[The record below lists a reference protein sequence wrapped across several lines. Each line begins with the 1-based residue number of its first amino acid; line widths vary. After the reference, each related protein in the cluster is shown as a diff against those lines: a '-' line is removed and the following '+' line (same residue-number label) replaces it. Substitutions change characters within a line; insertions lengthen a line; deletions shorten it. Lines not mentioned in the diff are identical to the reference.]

1 LRTPKKNLKKN
12 QKLKTPALHAEC
24 REKMR
29 PMLVHAR
36 EAAASWLKVASG
48 MEIKKFIV
56 SVAASD
62 ESPKDEKEEAVILSC
77 GALVERV
84 AQQSQRS
91 DAKLEQLQEVTKS
104 AMQALVRAQVC
115 LSPVK
120 FFVKG
125 MLCIVESEG
134 RENV

>member
-1 LRTPKKNLKKN
+1 
-12 QKLKTPALHAEC
+12 
-24 REKMR
+24 MR

-48 MEIKKFIV
+48 MEIKHYIV
-56 SVAASD
+56 SAAASD
-62 ESPKDEKEEAVILSC
+62 ESPKDEKEETVILSY
-77 GALVERV
+77 GALVERI
-84 AQQSQRS
+84 AQQSHRS

>member
-1 LRTPKKNLKKN
+1 MKNEN
-12 QKLKTPALHAEC
+12 NSFFFRKLKTPMLHADR

-29 PMLVHAR
+29 PMLLHAR

-48 MEIKKFIV
+48 MEIKHFIV
-56 SVAASD
+56 SAAASV
-62 ESPKDEKEEAVILSC
+62 ESPKDEKEDAVILSC

-115 LSPVK
+115 HLST

-125 MLCIVESEG
+125 MLRIVESEE

>member
-1 LRTPKKNLKKN
+1 
-12 QKLKTPALHAEC
+12 
-24 REKMR
+24 MR

-48 MEIKKFIV
+48 MEIKHFIV
-56 SVAASD
+56 SAAASD
-62 ESPKDEKEEAVILSC
+62 ESPKDEKEDAVILSC

-91 DAKLEQLQEVTKS
+91 DAKLEQLQEVTKG

-115 LSPVK
+115 LSLVN
-120 FFVKG
+120 FFCER
-125 MLCIVESEG
+125 MLRIVESEERG